1 MRMKF
6 VVVLIVAFTMLGT
19 AYSQI
24 EKSSGQ
30 GQGRQDPL
38 ELTEDQ
44 KEQIEE
50 LRISCK
56 KDLLPLKNKLKVMDA
71 ELQEMVMA
79 ENPDSRAINKKI
91 EGIGSVRTEIQK
103 IQTSNRLKIR
113 GLLTEKQRVLFGSRK
128 SYERE
133 LMYGRR
139 DFQRGRRFKQFKNF
153 REMRLKH
160 REMSPEKG
168 ERGMRFQHRD
178 LPYEGVER
186 GIRFQ
191 HRDLRPE
198 NIEEE
203 LILEL

>member
-24 EKSSGQ
+24 EQSSGQ

-50 LRISCK
+50 LRISCQ
-56 KDLLPLKNKLKVMDA
+56 KDLLSLKNKLKVMDA

-91 EGIGSVRTEIQK
+91 EGIGSIRTEIQK
-103 IQTSNRLKIR
+103 MQTSTRLKIR
-113 GLLTEKQRVLFGSRK
+113 GLLTEKQRVLFDSRK
-128 SYERE
+128 SYGRE
-133 LMYGRR
+133 HMYGRR
-139 DFQRGRRFKQFKNF
+139 DFQRGRRLKQFNNF
-153 REMRLKH
+153 REMRFK
-160 REMSPEKG
+160 
-168 ERGMRFQHRD
+168 HRD
-178 LPYEGVER
+178 LPYEGIGR
-186 GIRFQ
+186 GMRFQ
-191 HRDLRPE
+191 QRDLYPE

-203 LILEL
+203 SILEL